1 MGFAAKVNISNVD
14 NSIASSLYGT
24 CSTQSN
30 VQVKIV
36 ECPDFTNLITGVSI
50 AVKFQYANAVA
61 EPQLNING
69 TGAVYVRQKQNVALT
84 AVPMSSWQAGTVVT
98 FTYDGTYW
106 MMNTNPLLD
115 LVYPVGSVYLSV
127 NGTNP
132 GTLFGG
138 TWQQIKDRFI
148 LSAGDTYSG
157 GSTGGAATVT
167 LANEN
172 LPSHRHTI
180 PALSGTAAS
189 KSIAHSHGVGA
200 GSQFVYAP
208 EGVSNI
214 KYIAGGDGWVSPA
227 CHSHLS
233 FSSATTTASGGGSHD
248 HSVTTTANNTGYVG
262 SGTAHNNMPP
272 YLAVYVWK
280 RTA

>member
-24 CSTQSN
+24 CNTQSN

-115 LVYPVGSVYLSV
+115 LIYPIGSVYLSV
-127 NGTNP
+127 NGVNP
-132 GTLFGG
+132 GTVFGG
-138 TWQQIKDRFI
+138 TWEQIKDRFI
-148 LSAGDTYSG
+148 LSAGDTYAA

-167 LANEN
+167 LTTSN
-172 LPSHRHTI
+172 LPSHTHSI
-180 PALSGTAAS
+180 PALSGSAAS
-189 KSIAHSHGVGA
+189 ANIAHTHGVGA
-200 GSQFVYAP
+200 GNKFVYAP
-208 EGVSNI
+208 SSTSNT
-214 KYIAGGDGWVSPA
+214 KFVGGGDGRVAPA
-227 CHSHLS
+227 SMDNFS
-233 FSSATTTASGGGSHD
+233 FGTATGSAGGSHT
-248 HSVTTTANNTGYVG
+248 HSVTTNASTTGSNG
-262 SGTAHNNMPP
+262 SGTAVDKMPP